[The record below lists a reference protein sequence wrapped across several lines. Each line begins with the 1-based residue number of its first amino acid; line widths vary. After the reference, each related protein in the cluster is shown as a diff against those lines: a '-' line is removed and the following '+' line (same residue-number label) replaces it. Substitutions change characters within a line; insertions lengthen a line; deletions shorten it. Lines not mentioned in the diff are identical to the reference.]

1 MSWSEAGSQVLG
13 AISGG
18 VALMIAAT
26 GVAEGPSPAVAA
38 FDRFVATSSPTCVSR
53 PSAACVEA
61 GWTYADANADD
72 QLSLVEMMAVKSTL
86 SAWAIWSEQRLS
98 ARERGGIALG
108 LWIVELVGLDDLF
121 RSYDTDRSGALS
133 RAEFLADVRLDSR
146 PLGEVLSDP
155 EAVDRKALG
164 ARVDALAPLVEGLL
178 ADGGKGD

>member
-1 MSWSEAGSQVLG
+1 
-13 AISGG
+13 
-18 VALMIAAT
+18 
-26 GVAEGPSPAVAA
+26 
-38 FDRFVATSSPTCVSR
+38 
-53 PSAACVEA
+53 
-61 GWTYADANADD
+61 
-72 QLSLVEMMAVKSTL
+72 MMAVKSTL